1 MGFAVALTTLVGFGW
16 VACEAVAVEPARFDL
31 LGTWY
36 VIVHYR
42 DSSAQPPEAQDWED
56 KVWSF
61 ESRGSRLLWTEYRVV
76 LFDDQRGRFETLASG
91 RTIRSS
97 GAWQPSTRQLE
108 EIEKGLTVNPQWARS
123 KSLRGDPERG
133 YQSGGTPNRE
143 SASIIGYSETWEI
156 RDPAG
161 QPVFRRSDE
170 MSSGR
175 SLALD
180 GQTEYR
186 SSLRDRGPD
195 SLTGSFS
202 RDRIQTGSFVMIRS
216 GPIEFATQKG
226 EQDKWK

>member
-1 MGFAVALTTLVGFGW
+1 MGFAVALTTLVGTGW
-16 VACEAVAVEPARFDL
+16 VACEAVAAEAAPLDL

-36 VIVHYR
+36 VVVHYR
-42 DSSAQPPEAQDWED
+42 DSSAQPPEVQHWED
-56 KVWSF
+56 KVWTF
-61 ESRGSRLLWTEYRVV
+61 EPRGSRLLWTEYPVV
-76 LFDDQRGRFETLASG
+76 LFDDPRGRLETLPSG

-108 EIEKGLTVNPQWARS
+108 EIKQGLSVNPQWARS

-133 YQSGGTPNRE
+133 YQSGGAPNRE
-143 SASIIGYSETWEI
+143 SASVIGYSESWEI

-161 QPVFRRSDE
+161 EPVFRRSDE

-195 SLTGSFS
+195 RLTGSFS
-202 RDRIQTGSFVMIRS
+202 RDRSQTGSFVMMRS

-226 EQDKWK
+226 EQDQWK